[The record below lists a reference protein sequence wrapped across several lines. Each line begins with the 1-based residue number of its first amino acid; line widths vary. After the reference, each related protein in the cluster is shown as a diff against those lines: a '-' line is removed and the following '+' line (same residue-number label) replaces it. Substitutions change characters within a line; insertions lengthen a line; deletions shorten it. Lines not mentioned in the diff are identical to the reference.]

1 MATAC
6 PKTGLRI
13 AAGQH
18 SSTGRKPVNQDF
30 HGLYRPGNH
39 QLVTKGIA
47 LAIADGISSST
58 VSQEA
63 SAAAVT
69 GFLSDY
75 YSTPDTWSTR
85 QSAGRVIRASNAWLH
100 AQTRQ
105 SRFRYDLDRGY
116 VCTFSTLIL
125 KSATAHLFHVGDSRI
140 YRLTGDRA
148 EQLTT
153 DHQLPQSSGEGY
165 LTRALG
171 LDHHVDIDY
180 LRLPLAPGDTF
191 MLSTDGVHDHLGDR
205 DLANVVRDHGDDL
218 DGAARA
224 LVDLA
229 LTRGSRDNL
238 TVQLV
243 RVEALPLVR
252 QREELQPQWRD
263 LPFVPELRPGQVLD
277 GFRIIRQLHA
287 SSRSHVYLAVDDTS
301 GVEVVLK
308 CPSLEQRS
316 NRDYLAQFQSEE
328 WIARRIDSPHVVRP
342 FAIDRVRSCGYL
354 PMVYVPGQSLRQWML
369 DNPRPELETVRAL
382 VEQIAVAVR
391 AFHRLE
397 MVHRDLKPEN
407 ILVDAHGAVTLID
420 FGATR
425 VAGLQELWAEPE
437 ADWPRGAAL
446 YSAPECFLG
455 DPGTWQSDQFALGVI
470 TYQLLTGQLPY
481 GAEIPKTRTLSQQRR
496 LPYRPVTGFR
506 SDTPAWVDRAI
517 ARAVSIEPHR
527 RYQALS
533 HWLCDLRHPPDDWQE
548 GRSVPLIER
557 HPVAFWQGIS
567 ALLLAGLIAALVLPG
582 Q

>member
-6 PKTGLRI
+6 SKTGLRI
-13 AAGQH
+13 AAGQY
-18 SSTGRKPVNQDF
+18 SSKGRKPVNQDF
-30 HGLYRPGNH
+30 HGLYLPTNH
-39 QLVTKGIA
+39 QLLTKGIA
-47 LAIADGISSST
+47 LAVADGISTST

-63 SAAAVT
+63 SAAAIT

-85 QSAGRVIRASNAWLH
+85 QSAGRVIRATNAWLH

-116 VCTFSTLIL
+116 VCTFSALIL

-140 YRLTGDRA
+140 YRLAGDRA

-153 DHQLPQSSGEGY
+153 DHQLSLATEEGY

-171 LDHHVDIDY
+171 LDHDVDIDY
-180 LRLPLAPGDTF
+180 FRLPVMAGDVF
-191 MLSTDGVHDHLGDR
+191 MLSTDGVHEYLRDR
-205 DLANVVRDHGDDL
+205 DLVDVVRDHGNNLDD
-218 DGAARA
+218 AARA

-229 LTRGSRDNL
+229 LARGSKDNL
-238 TVQLV
+238 TVQLA
-243 RVEALPLVR
+243 RIESLPLAR

-263 LPFVPELRPGQVLD
+263 LPFVPELRPGQELD
-277 GFRIIRQLHA
+277 GFRIVRQLHA
-287 SSRSHVYLAVDDTS
+287 SSRSHVYLTEDDAS

-316 NRDYLAQFQSEE
+316 NPDYLEQFQGEE

-342 FAIDRVRSCGYL
+342 FTLDRVRSCCYL

-382 VEQIAVAVR
+382 VEQIAIALR

-397 MVHRDLKPEN
+397 MVHRDLKPDN
-407 ILVDAHGAVTLID
+407 ILVDPHGTVTLID

-455 DPGTWQSDQFALGVI
+455 DPGTWRSDLFSLGVI
-470 TYQLLTGQLPY
+470 AYQLMTGQLPY
-481 GAEIPKTRTLSQQRR
+481 GAEIPKLRTLSRQRR
-496 LPYRPVTGFR
+496 LRYRPITGFR
-506 SDTPAWVDRAI
+506 PDIPAWVDRTI
-517 ARAVSIEPHR
+517 ARAVSIAPHR
-527 RYQALS
+527 RHGSLS
-533 HWLCDLRHPPDDWQE
+533 EWLFDLRHPASDWLA

-557 HPVAFWQGIS
+557 HPLAFWQGVS
-567 ALLLAGLIAALVLPG
+567 LALLAALITVLIAD
-582 Q
+582 